1 MKRPILL
8 VMLAGMCW
16 AQTEVNGGRDYKG
29 TLSVSGGV
37 SAVDFSGA
45 GSTAPVKTG
54 LMGARPAAC
63 TRGQIYFATDAAAGQ
78 NLYFCTATGAPG
90 TWSQMS
96 GGAGG
101 SSAATGSGAPGA
113 GCSPPA
119 MYIDTTNQDLWFCGA
134 ANSWKKP
141 ATDLSNVPTLTGG
154 NTWTGYN
161 NQQNGQW
168 RPPESTVGNLPA
180 APANTGKVFLVT
192 DAASAGNCAAGG
204 GSVRELCRAAAT
216 AYECVG
222 GCGSGGS
229 GGGTNGSGSGGG
241 PPYITNLIAGPDTT
255 KTISGATHG
264 FTTPGLLVAVYDNA
278 TPRNAISAGW
288 TVNPTSYDVT
298 ITFAATQSSYYVVIN
313 GGTGAQGPQG
323 PQGGGSTGTVNNG
336 ATGQIAA
343 YTGAGNTVGGIGPGT
358 ASQVLH
364 GNGSGQPSYGPVVAA
379 DVAANAIGSGQLSVG
394 NTRRTCMILIGA
406 DNGSALAA
414 ADIAPQGR
422 QCFVPAAAHVVEI
435 TVAADAGTPA
445 VVVAKNHAGVV
456 TDLSGSLATAASGG
470 LACANTTGSGAG
482 IDGTTACTVQVTTT
496 ALAAGDWLE
505 THSSASA
512 STAKR
517 MSISIT
523 YTVD

>member
-54 LMGARPAAC
+54 LLGVRPTTC
-63 TRGQIYFATDAAAGQ
+63 TKGQIYFATDAAAGQ

-101 SSAATGSGAPGA
+101 GSPLTGSGAPSGA
-113 GCSPPA
+113 CTPPT
-119 MYIDTTNQDLWFCGA
+119 MYIDTANQDLWFCGS

-141 ATDLSNVPTLTGG
+141 APDMSSVPVLGG
-154 NTWTGYN
+154 TNTWTGYN
-161 NQQNGQW
+161 NQQNAQW

-180 APANTGKVFLVT
+180 AASNTGKVFLVT
-192 DAASAGNCAAGG
+192 DAANGGNCVSGG
-204 GSVRELCRAAAT
+204 GSIRELCRAAAT

-222 GCGSGGS
+222 NCGTGGT
-229 GGGTNGSGSGGG
+229 GGGNGSANGG
-241 PPYITNLIAGPDTT
+241 PYLSNLIAGPDTT

-264 FTTPGLLVAVYDNA
+264 FATTGLLVAVYDNA
-278 TPRNAISAGW
+278 TPRNAISAAW
-288 TVNPTSYDVT
+288 TVNASTYDVV
-298 ITFAATQSSYYVVIN
+298 INFAAPQSSYYVVIN
-313 GGTGAQGPQG
+313 GGTGPQGPPG
-323 PQGGGSTGTVNNG
+323 PQGGGSTGTVNMG

-343 YTGAGNTVGGIGPGT
+343 YTGAGNAVGGIGPGT
-358 ASQVLH
+358 TAQVLH
-364 GNGSGQPSYGPVVAA
+364 GNASGQPSYGPVVAA
-379 DVAANAIGSGQLSVG
+379 DIAANSIGSGQMTVG
-394 NTRRTCMILIGA
+394 NARRTCMIVIGA
-406 DNGSALAA
+406 DNGSQLIA

-445 VVVAKNHAGVV
+445 VVVAKNHAGAL
-456 TDLSGSLATAASGG
+456 TDLSASLATGMSGG
-470 LACANTTGSGAG
+470 LACANSAGSGTG
-482 IDGTTACTVQVTTT
+482 IDGITACGVQLTTT